1 MEKIIRNV
9 CEEDMELLINMYL
22 NDVENH
28 TERAI
33 QFARDLIYRF
43 KTIVCIG
50 GEKILGC
57 ITWDTRGGLNDGVG
71 EIVALGIT
79 PKFQRQGIARE
90 LLLTLINQAKI
101 YFSEAGYKLRVLYL
115 FMERNNKIAHKFY
128 EFMGFREISEIPAFY
143 PHDDAIFWIKYF

>member
-9 CEEDMELLINMYL
+9 CEDDMELLINMYL

-71 EIVALGIT
+71 
-79 PKFQRQGIARE
+79 
-90 LLLTLINQAKI
+90 
-101 YFSEAGYKLRVLYL
+101 
-115 FMERNNKIAHKFY
+115 
-128 EFMGFREISEIPAFY
+128 
-143 PHDDAIFWIKYF
+143 

>member
-9 CEEDMELLINMYL
+9 SEQDMELITKMYL

-28 TERAI
+28 KERAI
-33 QFARDLIYRF
+33 QFAKDLIYRY
-43 KTIVCIG
+43 KTIICISDAT
-50 GEKILGC
+50 ILGS
-57 ITWDTRGGLNDGVG
+57 ITWDTRGGLNDGVA

-90 LLLTLINQAKI
+90 LLLTLINQAKN
-101 YFSEAGYKLRVLYL
+101 YFSEVGYKFRVLFL
-115 FMERNNKIAHKFY
+115 FMERTNKAARKFY

-143 PHDDAIFWIKYF
+143 PHDDARIWIKYF